1 MADVVKTSGTLQIV
15 AEFVDEDDRSI
26 TLDNP
31 KATIT
36 AAEVNALSSFIKT
49 NGILIGDKDGADFS
63 RVKSAKKIQST
74 VKYLDLDS

>member
-26 TLDNP
+26 TFDNP

-49 NGILIGDKDGADFS
+49 NNILLGDKDGADFS